1 MNVSDLG
8 ELSWKTD
15 VFGVLGEF
23 RSEFRSFRAF
33 RRRSE
38 SLQHLVGF
46 TCELSQLR
54 VTPFSVTGY
63 VVVAPLSQY
72 ADLVDRFVEL
82 RGGASGDLGCPM
94 TTSSK
99 SKSYSR
105 RSIGA
110 VLLVGVLAGVTVGG
124 GVGVFAASST
134 KSVTV
139 CANKKTNVLR
149 YAKNGKCV
157 SKTETKVTLN
167 QTGVA
172 GARGDTG
179 TAGAKGDTGAAGTNG
194 TNGTNAT
201 VAITQLSICG
211 VGGTSLC
218 KIGMTG
224 PGGGLIFFV
233 DYNDQYVGLNYLEA
247 APVGWGNGAIVNEG
261 GLTGETTG
269 SSTVDPSMKWCSNTS
284 SLLGLN
290 EWSNSGVGAGASNT
304 STADTTC
311 TGGAIQAASDYAG
324 GSKSDWFLPS
334 VGEAMLMYT
343 NLRQAGVGGFASAYY
358 WSSSE
363 DDAFNALRQYFYY
376 GNQEDDLKTRTYSVR
391 PVRAF

>member
-1 MNVSDLG
+1 MNIS
-8 ELSWKTD
+8 SK
-15 VFGVLGEF
+15 FVLG
-23 RSEFRSFRAF
+23 
-33 RRRSE
+33 
-38 SLQHLVGF
+38 
-46 TCELSQLR
+46 
-54 VTPFSVTGY
+54 
-63 VVVAPLSQY
+63 
-72 ADLVDRFVEL
+72 
-82 RGGASGDLGCPM
+82 
-94 TTSSK
+94 
-99 SKSYSR
+99 SR
-105 RSIGA
+105 RSGGA
-110 VLLVGVLAGVTVGG
+110 LLLAGVLVGVAVGG
-124 GVGVFAASST
+124 GVGVFAATST
-134 KSVTV
+134 KTVTV
-139 CANKKTNVLR
+139 CADKKTNVLR
-149 YAKNGKCV
+149 YAKNGKCA
-157 SKTETKVTLN
+157 KTETKVVLN
-167 QTGVA
+167 QTGAA
-172 GARGDTG
+172 GAKGDTG
-179 TAGAKGDTGAAGTNG
+179 AAGATGATGAKGDTGAAGVKGDTGATGAKGDTGATGAKGDTGDTGAAGTNG

-233 DYNDQYVGLNYLEA
+233 DYNDQYAGLNYLEA
-247 APVGWGNGAIVNEG
+247 APVGWGNGITVNEG

-269 SSTVDPSMKWCSNTS
+269 SSTVDPLMKWCSNTS

-290 EWSNSGVGAGASNT
+290 AWSNSAVGAGASNT

-343 NLRQAGVGGFASAYY
+343 NLRQAGVGGFAPFNY

-363 DDAFNALRQYFYY
+363 VAHDVAWVQNFMGGAQDY
-376 GNQEDDLKTRTYSVR
+376 GDFGKSQVRSVR

>member
-1 MNVSDLG
+1 MNIS
-8 ELSWKTD
+8 SK
-15 VFGVLGEF
+15 FVLG
-23 RSEFRSFRAF
+23 
-33 RRRSE
+33 
-38 SLQHLVGF
+38 
-46 TCELSQLR
+46 
-54 VTPFSVTGY
+54 
-63 VVVAPLSQY
+63 
-72 ADLVDRFVEL
+72 
-82 RGGASGDLGCPM
+82 
-94 TTSSK
+94 
-99 SKSYSR
+99 SR
-105 RSIGA
+105 RSGGA
-110 VLLVGVLAGVTVGG
+110 LLLVGVLAGVAVGG
-124 GVGVFAASST
+124 GVWRVCCDIKKT
-134 KSVTV
+134 VTV
-139 CANKKTNVLR
+139 CADKKTNVLR
-149 YAKNGKCV
+149 YAKNGKCA
-157 SKTETKVTLN
+157 KTETKVVLN

-172 GARGDTG
+172 GAKGDTG
-179 TAGAKGDTGAAGTNG
+179 ATGAKGDTGATGAKGDTGAAGAKGDTGDTGAAGTNG

-233 DYNDQYVGLNYLEA
+233 DYNDQYAGLNYLEA
-247 APVGWGNGAIVNEG
+247 APVGWGNGITVNEG

-269 SSTVDPSMKWCSNTS
+269 SSTLDPLMKWCSNTS

-290 EWSNSGVGAGASNT
+290 AWSNSAVGAGASNT

-334 VGEAMLMYT
+334 IGEAMLMYT
-343 NLRQAGVGGFASAYY
+343 NLRQQGVGGFASDFY

-363 DDAFNALRQYFYY
+363 VDANFAWSQFFYY
-376 GNQEDDLKTRTYSVR
+376 GYQFDSGKTFPYYVR